1 MRHGVAGKK
10 FGRTAAHR
18 RSLFRNMATSLFL
31 HEKYETTLPRAKDL
45 RRIVDKLITL
55 AKDDNLS
62 SRRQAYSYL
71 LDKAAVQK
79 LFAVIAPRYA
89 TRPGGY
95 TRVLRTR
102 YRHGDAAPLAY
113 ISLVEGEAT
122 KAKKKSA
129 KKPAKKADAAKEEA
143 PAASAEV

>member
-55 AKDDNLS
+55 AKEDNLS
-62 SRRQAYSYL
+62 TRRQAYSYL

-79 LFAVIAPRYA
+79 LFSVIAPRYKA
-89 TRPGGY
+89 RPGGY

-102 YRHGDAAPLAY
+102 YRHGDSAPLAF

-122 KAKKKSA
+122 KAKKKST
-129 KKPAKKADAAKEEA
+129 KKAAAKKADASAEEA
-143 PAASAEV
+143 PAA